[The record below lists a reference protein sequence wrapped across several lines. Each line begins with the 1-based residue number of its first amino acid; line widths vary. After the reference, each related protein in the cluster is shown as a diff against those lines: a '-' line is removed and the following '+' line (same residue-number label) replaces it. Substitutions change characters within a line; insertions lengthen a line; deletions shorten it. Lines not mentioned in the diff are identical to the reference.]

1 MRREPREDPY
11 MAEKLKPEVVRLAET
26 LLRNLENYD
35 KATCKDNAP
44 QLKVQLLRYIKKSR
58 N

>member
-1 MRREPREDPY
+1 MRKTPREDPF
-11 MAEKLKPEVVRLAET
+11 MAEKLEPEVFSLAEN

-44 QLKVQLLRYIKKSR
+44 QLRVQLLRYIKKNR
-58 N
+58 K